1 MPTNVYFDT
10 GTMPEQNL
18 YEDLIIEQLR
28 IYGQDVYYIPRKMAG
43 TDNIFGEDISSSFED
58 AYLIEMYID
67 NTDGYEGEKELMSK
81 FGLDIQDDATF
92 TVARRRWEQFVTV
105 DNNIIESSRPNE
117 GDLIYWAKGKKLF
130 EITFV
135 DHDDPFY
142 QVHNLPTYKLKCKTF
157 EYSSEV
163 IDTGIAE
170 LDNIETDNSLDQMQ
184 HQITLEQ
191 TVPFNQGIRLE
202 GAGQGKIFDASTIC
216 YDQPAG
222 GSFDASTL
230 TFDTSGPFIIMEDET
245 LSGALAVENS
255 VEGADASYII
265 LETYDIATIDENS
278 QNEDFELADDN
289 ILDFTESNP
298 FGDAGM
304 K

>member
-10 GTMPEQNL
+10 GTKPEQAL
-18 YEDLIIEQLR
+18 YEDLMIEQLR

-43 TDNIFGEDISSSFED
+43 TDKIWQEDISSSFESS
-58 AYLIEMYID
+58 YLIEMYME
-67 NTDGYEGEKELMSK
+67 NVDGYEGEKELMSK

-92 TVARRRWEQFVTV
+92 IVARRRWEQFVSV
-105 DNNIIESSRPNE
+105 DNNIIVSSRPNE
-117 GDLIYWAKGKKLF
+117 GDLVYFPKGKKLF

-157 EYSSEV
+157 EYASEV
-163 IDTGIAE
+163 LDTGIAE
-170 LDNIETDNSLDQMQ
+170 IDVIETDNSLDMLAHQM
-184 HQITLEQ
+184 TLED
-191 TVPFNQGIRLE
+191 
-202 GAGQGKIFDASTIC
+202 GAGSIQ
-216 YDQPAG
+216 
-222 GSFDASTL
+222 
-230 TFDTSGPFIIMEDET
+230 MEN
-245 LSGALAVENS
+245 A
-255 VEGADASYII
+255 VEGAAASYII
-265 LETYDIATIDENS
+265 LETYNIATIDGNS

>member
-10 GTMPEQNL
+10 GTKQEQAL
-18 YEDLIIEQLR
+18 YEDLMIEQLQ

-43 TDNIFGEDISSSFED
+43 TDAIWQEDISSSFESS
-58 AYLIEMYID
+58 YLIEMYMENI
-67 NTDGYEGEKELMSK
+67 DGYEGEKELMSK

-92 TVARRRWEQFVTV
+92 VVARRRWEQFISV
-105 DNNIIESSRPNE
+105 DNNIIVSSRPNE
-117 GDLIYWAKGKKLF
+117 GDLVYFPKGNKLF

-135 DHDDPFY
+135 DQDDPFY

-157 EYSSEV
+157 EYASEV

-170 LDNIETDNSLDQMQ
+170 IDAIDADNSLDMMQ
-184 HQITLEQ
+184 HQITLE
-191 TVPFNQGIRLE
+191 TVTG
-202 GAGQGKIFDASTIC
+202 T
-216 YDQPAG
+216 
-222 GSFDASTL
+222 GSL
-230 TFDTSGPFIIMEDET
+230 I
-245 LSGALAVENS
+245 LENS
-255 VEGADASYII
+255 VEGAAASYII
-265 LETYDIATIDENS
+265 LETYNIATIDENS
-278 QNEDFELADDN
+278 QNDDFELADDT

>member
-10 GTMPEQNL
+10 GTKPEQNL

-28 IYGQDVYYIPRKMAG
+28 IYGQDCYYIPRNMVAEDKV
-43 TDNIFGEDISSSFED
+43 FGEDSLSKFED
-58 AYLIEMYID
+58 AYMLEMYVD
-67 NTDGYEGEKELMSK
+67 NVDGYEGEKELMSK

-105 DNNIIESSRPNE
+105 DNNIVVSSRPNE
-117 GDLIYWAKGKKLF
+117 GDLVYWPKGSKLF

-157 EYSSEV
+157 EYASEEL
-163 IDTGIAE
+163 DTGIAAI
-170 LDNIETDNSLDQMQ
+170 DAIETDNSLDQLS
-184 HQITLEQ
+184 HQMTLENATTFNEFFALEEGTPSEGQ
-191 TVPFNQGIRLE
+191 LKLEDSLLGDKILSETVDNI
-202 GAGQGKIFDASTIC
+202 
-216 YDQPAG
+216 
-222 GSFDASTL
+222 GS
-230 TFDTSGPFIIMEDET
+230 IVM
-245 LSGALAVENS
+245 ENS
-255 VEGADASYII
+255 VEGAEADYII
-265 LETYDIATIDENS
+265 LETYRVDTIDETA
-278 QNEDFELADDN
+278 QNDLFDSEEDT

>member
-1 MPTNVYFDT
+1 MATNVYFS
-10 GTMPEQNL
+10 PAVKSEQWL
-18 YEDLIIEQLR
+18 YEDIVIEALKM
-28 IYGQDVYYIPRKMAG
+28 YGQDVYYIPRVLI
-43 TDNIFGEDISSSFED
+43 DRDHILNEEIESRFED
-58 AYLIEMYID
+58 AYMIEMYVD
-67 NTDGYEGEKELMSK
+67 NVDGYEGEKELMSK

-92 TVARRRWEQFVTV
+92 VVARRRWEQFVSI
-105 DNNIIESSRPNE
+105 DNNLIVSSRPNE
-117 GDLIYWAKGKKLF
+117 GDLIYFPKASKLF

-157 EYSSEV
+157 EYGSEA

-170 LDNIETDNSLDQMQ
+170 IDEIEDDNSLDMLSHQM
-184 HQITLEQ
+184 TLEAE
-191 TVPFNQGIRLE
+191 VGSILLE
-202 GAGQGKIFDASTIC
+202 NA
-216 YDQPAG
+216 
-222 GSFDASTL
+222 
-230 TFDTSGPFIIMEDET
+230 
-245 LSGALAVENS
+245 

-265 LETYDIATIDENS
+265 LETYNVATIDENS
-278 QNEDFELADDN
+278 QNDDFELADDN

>member
-10 GTMPEQNL
+10 GTKPEQAL
-18 YEDLIIEQLR
+18 YEDLMIEQLQ
-28 IYGQDVYYIPRKMAG
+28 IYGQDVYYIPRKLAG
-43 TDNIFGEDISSSFED
+43 TDKIWQEDISSSFESS
-58 AYLIEMYID
+58 YLIEMYME
-67 NTDGYEGEKELMSK
+67 NVDGYEGEKELMSK

-92 TVARRRWEQFVTV
+92 VVARRRWEQFVSV
-105 DNNIIESSRPNE
+105 DNNVIVSSRPNE
-117 GDLIYWAKGKKLF
+117 GDLVYFPKGNKLF

-157 EYSSEV
+157 EYASEV

-170 LDNIETDNSLDQMQ
+170 IDAIDADNSLDMMQ
-184 HQITLEQ
+184 HQITLE
-191 TVPFNQGIRLE
+191 TTTG
-202 GAGQGKIFDASTIC
+202 T
-216 YDQPAG
+216 
-222 GSFDASTL
+222 GSL
-230 TFDTSGPFIIMEDET
+230 I
-245 LSGALAVENS
+245 LENS
-255 VEGADASYII
+255 VEGAAASYII
-265 LETYDIATIDENS
+265 LETYNIALIDENS
-278 QNEDFELADDN
+278 QNDDFELADDN

>member
-10 GTMPEQNL
+10 GTRPEQYL

-28 IYGQDVYYIPRKMAG
+28 IYGQDVYYIPRRLVAE
-43 TDNIFGEDISSSFED
+43 DELFGEDGLSKFED
-58 AYLIEMYID
+58 AYLIEMYVD
-67 NTDGYEGEKELMSK
+67 NNDGYEGEKELMSK

-92 TVARRRWEQFVTV
+92 TVARRRWEQFVAV
-105 DNNIIESSRPNE
+105 DNNLIVSLRPNE
-117 GDLIYWAKGKKLF
+117 GDLVYWPKGRKLF

-157 EYSSEV
+157 EYGSED

-170 LDNIETDNSLDQMQ
+170 IDSVETDNSLDQ
-184 HQITLEQ
+184 LEYQVSLGQ
-191 TVPFNQGIRLE
+191 TGTFNEEIRLE
-202 GAGQGKIFDASTIC
+202 DNSGVILDDELGDKILS
-216 YDQPAG
+216 
-222 GSFDASTL
+222 
-230 TFDTSGPFIIMEDET
+230 EDET
-245 LSGALAVENS
+245 HGGSLQVENS
-255 VEGADASYII
+255 VQGAGASYIVQ
-265 LETYDIATIDENS
+265 ETYKIDTIDENAMNDFFDS
-278 QNEDFELADDN
+278 EDDT

-298 FGDAGM
+298 FGDAG

>member
-10 GTMPEQNL
+10 GTKPEQAL
-18 YEDLIIEQLR
+18 YEDLMIEQLQ

-43 TDNIFGEDISSSFED
+43 VDKCWQEDISSSFESS
-58 AYLIEMYID
+58 YLIEMYME
-67 NTDGYEGEKELMSK
+67 NVDGYEGEKELMSK

-92 TVARRRWEQFVTV
+92 IVARRRWEQFVSI
-105 DNNIIESSRPNE
+105 DNNIIVSSRPNE
-117 GDLIYWAKGKKLF
+117 GDLVYFPKGKKLF

-157 EYSSEV
+157 EYASEV
-163 IDTGIAE
+163 LDTGIAE
-170 LDNIETDNSLDQMQ
+170 IDAIETDNSLDMLSHQM
-184 HQITLEQ
+184 TLEDG
-191 TVPFNQGIRLE
+191 TGSLMLE
-202 GAGQGKIFDASTIC
+202 NA
-216 YDQPAG
+216 
-222 GSFDASTL
+222 
-230 TFDTSGPFIIMEDET
+230 
-245 LSGALAVENS
+245 
-255 VEGADASYII
+255 VEGAAASYII
-265 LETYDIATIDENS
+265 LETYNIATIDENS
-278 QNEDFELADDN
+278 QNDDFELADDN

>member
-10 GTMPEQNL
+10 GTKPEQNL

-28 IYGQDVYYIPRKMAG
+28 IYGQDCYYIPRNMVSEDKV
-43 TDNIFGEDISSSFED
+43 FGEDSLSKFED
-58 AYLIEMYID
+58 AYMLEMYVD
-67 NTDGYEGEKELMSK
+67 NVDGYEGEKELMSK

-105 DNNIIESSRPNE
+105 DNKIVVSSRPNE
-117 GDLIYWAKGKKLF
+117 GDLVYWPKGSKLF

-157 EYSSEV
+157 EYASEEL
-163 IDTGIAE
+163 DTGIAAI
-170 LDNIETDNSLDQMQ
+170 DAIETDNSLDQLS
-184 HQITLEQ
+184 HQMTLENATTFNEFFALEEGTPSDGQ
-191 TVPFNQGIRLE
+191 LKLEDSLLGDKIISETVDNI
-202 GAGQGKIFDASTIC
+202 
-216 YDQPAG
+216 
-222 GSFDASTL
+222 GS
-230 TFDTSGPFIIMEDET
+230 IVM
-245 LSGALAVENS
+245 ENS
-255 VEGADASYII
+255 VEGAEADYII
-265 LETYDIATIDENS
+265 LETYRVDTIDETA
-278 QNEDFELADDN
+278 QNDLFDSEEET

>member
-10 GTMPEQNL
+10 GTRPEQSL

-58 AYLIEMYID
+58 AYLIEMYVD
-67 NTDGYEGEKELMSK
+67 NVDGYEGEKELMSK

-92 TVARRRWEQFVTV
+92 TVARRRWEQFISI

-117 GDLIYWAKGKKLF
+117 GDLVYWPKGNKLF

-157 EYSSEV
+157 EYASEV

-170 LDNIETDNSLDQMQ
+170 LDVIETNNSLDQMQ
-184 HQITLEQ
+184 HQLTLEQ
-191 TVPFNQGIRLE
+191 TAVFNQEIRLE
-202 GAGQGKIFDASTIC
+202 SNEGLIELEAALGNDN
-216 YDQPAG
+216 
-222 GSFDASTL
+222 
-230 TFDTSGPFIIMEDET
+230 IITEDET
-245 LSGALAVENS
+245 LSGSLILENT
-255 VEGADASYII
+255 VEGADASYIV

-278 QNEDFELADDN
+278 QNEDFELADDDV
-289 ILDFTESNP
+289 LDFTESNP

-304 K
+304 R

>member
-10 GTMPEQNL
+10 GTVPEQHL

-43 TDNIFGEDISSSFED
+43 TDSIWQEDISSSFESS
-58 AYLIEMYID
+58 YLIEMYMETI
-67 NTDGYEGEKELMSK
+67 DGYEGEKELMSK

-92 TVARRRWEQFVTV
+92 VVARRRWEQFVSI
-105 DNNIIESSRPNE
+105 DNNLIVSSRPNE
-117 GDLIYWAKGKKLF
+117 GDLIYFPKASKLF

-157 EYSSEV
+157 EYGSEA

-170 LDNIETDNSLDQMQ
+170 IDEIEDDNSLDMLSHQM
-184 HQITLEQ
+184 TLEAE
-191 TVPFNQGIRLE
+191 VGSILLE
-202 GAGQGKIFDASTIC
+202 NA
-216 YDQPAG
+216 
-222 GSFDASTL
+222 
-230 TFDTSGPFIIMEDET
+230 
-245 LSGALAVENS
+245 

-265 LETYDIATIDENS
+265 LETYNVATIDENS
-278 QNEDFELADDN
+278 QNDDFELADDN

>member
-10 GTMPEQNL
+10 GTKPEQYL

-43 TDNIFGEDISSSFED
+43 VDNIFGEDNSSSFED
-58 AYLIEMYID
+58 SYLIEMYMETI
-67 NTDGYEGEKELMSK
+67 DGYEGEKELMSK

-92 TVARRRWEQFVTV
+92 VVARRRWEQFVSI
-105 DNNIIESSRPNE
+105 DNNLIVSSRPNE
-117 GDLIYWAKGKKLF
+117 GDLIYFPKASKLF

-157 EYSSEV
+157 EYGSES
-163 IDTGIAE
+163 IDTGITE
-170 LDNIETDNSLDQMQ
+170 IDEIEDDNSLDMLSHQM
-184 HQITLEQ
+184 TLEAE
-191 TVPFNQGIRLE
+191 VGSILLE
-202 GAGQGKIFDASTIC
+202 NA
-216 YDQPAG
+216 
-222 GSFDASTL
+222 
-230 TFDTSGPFIIMEDET
+230 
-245 LSGALAVENS
+245 

-265 LETYDIATIDENS
+265 LETYNVATIDENS
-278 QNEDFELADDN
+278 QNDDFELADDN

>member
-10 GTMPEQNL
+10 GTVPEQHL

-43 TDNIFGEDISSSFED
+43 TDSIWQEDISSSFESS
-58 AYLIEMYID
+58 YLIEMYMETI
-67 NTDGYEGEKELMSK
+67 DGYEGEKELMSK

-92 TVARRRWEQFVTV
+92 VVARRRWEQFVSV
-105 DNNIIESSRPNE
+105 DNNLIVSSRPNE
-117 GDLIYWAKGKKLF
+117 GDLIYFPKASKLF

-157 EYSSEV
+157 EYASEV

-170 LDNIETDNSLDQMQ
+170 LDAIETDNSLDQMQ
-184 HQITLEQ
+184 HQLTLEQ
-191 TVPFNQGIRLE
+191 TVAFNQEIRLE
-202 GAGQGKIFDASTIC
+202 SNEG
-216 YDQPAG
+216 
-222 GSFDASTL
+222 
-230 TFDTSGPFIIMEDET
+230 FIELEAVLGTDNIITEDET
-245 LSGALAVENS
+245 LSGSLILENT
-255 VEGADASYII
+255 VEGAASSYII
-265 LETYDIATIDENS
+265 LETYNVAKIDENS
-278 QNEDFELADDN
+278 QNDDFELADNN

>member
-10 GTMPEQNL
+10 GTKPEQNL

-28 IYGQDVYYIPRKMAG
+28 IYGQDCYYIPRNMVSEDKV
-43 TDNIFGEDISSSFED
+43 FGEDSLSKFED
-58 AYLIEMYID
+58 AYMLEMYVD
-67 NTDGYEGEKELMSK
+67 NVDGYEGEKELMSK

-105 DNNIIESSRPNE
+105 DNNIVVSSRPNE
-117 GDLIYWAKGKKLF
+117 GDLVYWPKGSKLF

-157 EYSSEV
+157 EYGSEALY
-163 IDTGIAE
+163 TGIAAI
-170 LDNIETDNSLDQMQ
+170 DSIETDNSLDQLS
-184 HQITLEQ
+184 HQMTLENATTFNEFFALEEGTPSDGQ
-191 TVPFNQGIRLE
+191 LKLEDSLLGDKIISETVDNI
-202 GAGQGKIFDASTIC
+202 
-216 YDQPAG
+216 
-222 GSFDASTL
+222 GSIVL
-230 TFDTSGPFIIMEDET
+230 
-245 LSGALAVENS
+245 ENS
-255 VEGADASYII
+255 VEGAEADYII
-265 LETYDIATIDENS
+265 LETYRVDTIDETA
-278 QNEDFELADDN
+278 QNDLFDSEEDT

>member
-10 GTMPEQNL
+10 GTKPEQNL

-28 IYGQDVYYIPRKMAG
+28 IYGQDCYYIPRNMVSEDKV
-43 TDNIFGEDISSSFED
+43 FGEDSLSKFED
-58 AYLIEMYID
+58 AYMLEMYVD
-67 NTDGYEGEKELMSK
+67 NVDGYEGEKELMSK

-105 DNNIIESSRPNE
+105 DNNIVVSSRPNE
-117 GDLIYWAKGKKLF
+117 GDLVYWPKGSKLF

-157 EYSSEV
+157 EYASEEL
-163 IDTGIAE
+163 DTGIAAI
-170 LDNIETDNSLDQMQ
+170 DAIETDNSLDQLS
-184 HQITLEQ
+184 HQMTLENATTFNEFFALEEGTPSEGQ
-191 TVPFNQGIRLE
+191 LKLEDSLLGDKILSETVDNI
-202 GAGQGKIFDASTIC
+202 
-216 YDQPAG
+216 
-222 GSFDASTL
+222 GS
-230 TFDTSGPFIIMEDET
+230 IVM
-245 LSGALAVENS
+245 ENS
-255 VEGADASYII
+255 VEGAGADYII
-265 LETYDIATIDENS
+265 LETYRVDTIDETA
-278 QNEDFELADDN
+278 QNDLFDSEEDT

>member
-10 GTMPEQNL
+10 GTKPEQSL

-28 IYGQDVYYIPRKMAG
+28 IYGQDVYYIPRKLAG
-43 TDNIFGEDISSSFED
+43 TDDIFGEDIGSSFED
-58 AYLIEMYID
+58 AYLIEMYME
-67 NTDGYEGEKELMSK
+67 TVDGYEGEKELMSK

-92 TVARRRWEQFVTV
+92 VVARRRWEQFVSI
-105 DNNIIESSRPNE
+105 DNNLIVSSRPNE
-117 GDLIYWAKGKKLF
+117 GDLIYFPKASKLF

-157 EYSSEV
+157 EYGSEA

-170 LDNIETDNSLDQMQ
+170 LDAIEDDNSLDMLSHQM
-184 HQITLEQ
+184 TLEAE
-191 TVPFNQGIRLE
+191 VGSILLE
-202 GAGQGKIFDASTIC
+202 NA
-216 YDQPAG
+216 
-222 GSFDASTL
+222 
-230 TFDTSGPFIIMEDET
+230 
-245 LSGALAVENS
+245 

-265 LETYDIATIDENS
+265 LETYNVATIDENS
-278 QNEDFELADDN
+278 QNDDFELADDN

-304 K
+304 N

>member
-10 GTMPEQNL
+10 GTKPEQAL
-18 YEDLIIEQLR
+18 YEDLMIEQLR
-28 IYGQDVYYIPRKMAG
+28 IYGQDVYYIPRKLAG
-43 TDNIFGEDISSSFED
+43 TDSIWQEDISSSFESS
-58 AYLIEMYID
+58 YLIEMYMENI
-67 NTDGYEGEKELMSK
+67 DGYEGEKELMSK

-92 TVARRRWEQFVTV
+92 VVARRRWEQFVSV
-105 DNNIIESSRPNE
+105 DNNIIVSSRPNE
-117 GDLIYWAKGKKLF
+117 GDLIYFPKGNKLF

-142 QVHNLPTYKLKCKTF
+142 QVQNLPTYKLKCKTF
-157 EYSSEV
+157 EYASEV

-170 LDNIETDNSLDQMQ
+170 IDAIETDNSLDMLSHQM
-184 HQITLEQ
+184 TLED
-191 TVPFNQGIRLE
+191 GSGSLILE
-202 GAGQGKIFDASTIC
+202 NA
-216 YDQPAG
+216 
-222 GSFDASTL
+222 
-230 TFDTSGPFIIMEDET
+230 
-245 LSGALAVENS
+245 
-255 VEGADASYII
+255 VEGAAASYII

-278 QNEDFELADDN
+278 QNEDFEIADDN

>member
-10 GTMPEQNL
+10 GTKPEQNL

-28 IYGQDVYYIPRKMAG
+28 IYGQDVYYIPRKLLG
-43 TDNIFGEDISSSFED
+43 TDSVFTEDTASKFED
-58 AYLIEMYID
+58 AYLIEMYVDTI
-67 NTDGYEGEKELMSK
+67 DGYEGEKELMSK

-92 TVARRRWEQFVTV
+92 TVARRRWEQFISI

-117 GDLIYWAKGKKLF
+117 GDLIYFPKGSKLF

-135 DHDDPFY
+135 DKDDPFY

-157 EYSSEV
+157 EYGSEA

-170 LDNIETDNSLDQMQ
+170 IDEIEDDNSLDMLSHQM
-184 HQITLEQ
+184 TLEAE
-191 TVPFNQGIRLE
+191 VGSILLE
-202 GAGQGKIFDASTIC
+202 NA
-216 YDQPAG
+216 
-222 GSFDASTL
+222 
-230 TFDTSGPFIIMEDET
+230 
-245 LSGALAVENS
+245 

-265 LETYDIATIDENS
+265 LETYNVATIDENS
-278 QNEDFELADDN
+278 QNDDFELADDN

-304 K
+304 N

>member
-10 GTMPEQNL
+10 GTRPEQNL

-28 IYGQDVYYIPRKMAG
+28 IYGQDVYYIPRKLVG
-43 TDNIFGEDISSSFED
+43 TDAVFGEDIGSTFED

-67 NTDGYEGEKELMSK
+67 TIDGYEGEKDLMSK

-117 GDLIYWAKGKKLF
+117 GDLIYWPKGSKLF

-157 EYSSEV
+157 EYGSEGM
-163 IDTGIAE
+163 DTGIAE
-170 LDNIETDNSLDQMQ
+170 IDAIEADNSLDQLS
-184 HQITLEQ
+184 HQMTLEQ
-191 TVPFNQGIRLE
+191 TGTFNEQIALE
-202 GAGQGKIFDASTIC
+202 DGSGVFLQEAYST
-216 YDQPAG
+216 
-222 GSFDASTL
+222 SFPTKD
-230 TFDTSGPFIIMEDET
+230 GYYIVGEDET
-245 LSGALAVENS
+245 HGGAMILENNVENA
-255 VEGADASYII
+255 EASYII
-265 LETYDIATIDENS
+265 LESYVIETIDENA
-278 QNEDFELADDN
+278 QNDTFEWEDDDV
-289 ILDFTESNP
+289 LDFSESNP

-304 K
+304 N

>member
-10 GTMPEQNL
+10 GTKPEQAL
-18 YEDLIIEQLR
+18 YEDLMIEQLR

-43 TDNIFGEDISSSFED
+43 TDTIWQEDISSSFESS
-58 AYLIEMYID
+58 YLIEMYME
-67 NTDGYEGEKELMSK
+67 NLDGYEGEKELMSK

-92 TVARRRWEQFVTV
+92 IVARRRWEQFVSI
-105 DNNIIESSRPNE
+105 DNNVIVSSRPNE
-117 GDLIYWAKGKKLF
+117 GDLVYFPKGNKLF

-142 QVHNLPTYKLKCKTF
+142 QVQNLPTYKLKCKTF
-157 EYSSEV
+157 EYASEV

-170 LDNIETDNSLDQMQ
+170 IDAIDADNSLDMMQ
-184 HQITLEQ
+184 HQITLE
-191 TVPFNQGIRLE
+191 TATGTGSLILE
-202 GAGQGKIFDASTIC
+202 NI
-216 YDQPAG
+216 
-222 GSFDASTL
+222 
-230 TFDTSGPFIIMEDET
+230 
-245 LSGALAVENS
+245 VES
-255 VEGADASYII
+255 AAASYII
-265 LETYDIATIDENS
+265 LETYNIALIDENS
-278 QNEDFELADDN
+278 QNDDFELADDN

>member
-10 GTMPEQNL
+10 GTKPEQNL

-28 IYGQDVYYIPRKMAG
+28 IYGQDCYYIPRNMVSEDKV
-43 TDNIFGEDISSSFED
+43 FGEDSLSKFED
-58 AYLIEMYID
+58 AYMLEMYVD
-67 NTDGYEGEKELMSK
+67 NVDGYEGEKELMSK

-105 DNNIIESSRPNE
+105 DNNIVVSSRPNE
-117 GDLIYWAKGKKLF
+117 GDLVYWPKGSKLF

-157 EYSSEV
+157 EYGSEDL
-163 IDTGIAE
+163 DTGIAAI
-170 LDNIETDNSLDQMQ
+170 DSIETDNSLDQLS
-184 HQITLEQ
+184 HQMTLENATTFNEFFALEEGTPSDGQ
-191 TVPFNQGIRLE
+191 LKLEDSLLGDKIISETVDNI
-202 GAGQGKIFDASTIC
+202 
-216 YDQPAG
+216 
-222 GSFDASTL
+222 GSIVL
-230 TFDTSGPFIIMEDET
+230 
-245 LSGALAVENS
+245 ENS
-255 VEGADASYII
+255 VEGAEADYII
-265 LETYDIATIDENS
+265 LETYRVDTIDETA
-278 QNEDFELADDN
+278 QNDLFDSEEDK

>member
-10 GTMPEQNL
+10 GTRPEQSL

-43 TDNIFGEDISSSFED
+43 TDDIFGEDISSSFED
-58 AYLIEMYID
+58 AYLIEMYVD
-67 NTDGYEGEKELMSK
+67 NVDGYEGEKELMSK

-92 TVARRRWEQFVTV
+92 TVARRRWEQFISI

-117 GDLIYWAKGKKLF
+117 GDLVYWPKGNKLF

-157 EYSSEV
+157 EYASEV

-170 LDNIETDNSLDQMQ
+170 LDAIETNNSLDQMQ
-184 HQITLEQ
+184 HQLTLEQ
-191 TVPFNQGIRLE
+191 TVAFNQEIRLE
-202 GAGQGKIFDASTIC
+202 SNEGLIELEAALGNDN
-216 YDQPAG
+216 
-222 GSFDASTL
+222 
-230 TFDTSGPFIIMEDET
+230 IITEDET
-245 LSGALAVENS
+245 LSGSLILENT
-255 VEGADASYII
+255 VEGAAASYIV

-278 QNEDFELADDN
+278 QNEDFELADDDV
-289 ILDFTESNP
+289 LDFTESNP

-304 K
+304 R

>member
-10 GTMPEQNL
+10 GTKPEQNL

-28 IYGQDVYYIPRKMAG
+28 IYGQDCYYIPRNMVAEDKV
-43 TDNIFGEDISSSFED
+43 FGEDSLSKFED
-58 AYLIEMYID
+58 AYMLEMYVD
-67 NTDGYEGEKELMSK
+67 NVDGYEGEKELMSK

-105 DNNIIESSRPNE
+105 DNNIVVSSRPNE
-117 GDLIYWAKGKKLF
+117 GDLVYWPKGSKLF

-157 EYSSEV
+157 EYSSEEL
-163 IDTGIAE
+163 DTGIAVI
-170 LDNIETDNSLDQMQ
+170 DAIETDNSLDQLS
-184 HQITLEQ
+184 HQMTLENATTFNEFFALEEGTPSDGQ
-191 TVPFNQGIRLE
+191 LKLEDSLLGDKIISETVDNI
-202 GAGQGKIFDASTIC
+202 
-216 YDQPAG
+216 
-222 GSFDASTL
+222 GS
-230 TFDTSGPFIIMEDET
+230 IVM
-245 LSGALAVENS
+245 ENS
-255 VEGADASYII
+255 VEGAEADYII
-265 LETYDIATIDENS
+265 LETYRVDTIDETA
-278 QNEDFELADDN
+278 QNDLFDSEEDT